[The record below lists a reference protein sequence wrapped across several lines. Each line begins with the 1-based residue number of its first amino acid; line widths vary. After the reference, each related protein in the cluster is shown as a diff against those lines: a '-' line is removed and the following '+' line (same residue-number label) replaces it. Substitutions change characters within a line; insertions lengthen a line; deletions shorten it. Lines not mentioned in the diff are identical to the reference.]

1 LEGYVIWRVA
11 FEMGDV
17 FETSGVF
24 EMEHFSPVE
33 LLGMGRKAAR
43 TILAAFI
50 LFDLTEAPKTCAAL
64 DRLTQ

>member
-1 LEGYVIWRVA
+1 
-11 FEMGDV
+11 MGDV

-33 LLGMGRKAAR
+33 LLGTGRKAAR

-50 LFDLTEAPKTCAAL
+50 LFDLTETPKTGAAF